1 MSRSQRELSLYR
13 HLLAIA
19 VYRLGGEMKIT
30 PEDMG
35 SHWEL
40 GLDHFARPTVV
51 TGFKIAGPPETPK
64 K

>member
-19 VYRLGGEMKIT
+19 VYRLGGEMKVT
-30 PEDMG
+30 PEDMRA
-35 SHWEL
+35 HWEL

-51 TGFKIAGPPETPK
+51 TGFKVNPPENPK